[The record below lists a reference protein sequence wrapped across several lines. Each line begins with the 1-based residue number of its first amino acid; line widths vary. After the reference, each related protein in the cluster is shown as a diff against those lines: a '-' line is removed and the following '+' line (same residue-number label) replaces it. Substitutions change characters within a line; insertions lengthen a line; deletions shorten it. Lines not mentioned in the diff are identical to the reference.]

1 MKGVYCVGRECGDA
15 VMSMEEMRKSGQKVL
30 VHKLENG
37 RGGGQEVLR
46 VRSGNA
52 GDEKQSVARASTMR
66 ASSRQGKSTAT
77 LPPLRTKASMMS
89 KAASGEAI
97 QPGKHI
103 PASPH
108 TPMLP
113 GRPRP
118 LVAAPS
124 SSTLS
129 SSAYETNGGEGECTR
144 TNSARTIDELVAN
157 GAAQLAFPILGNATS
172 PPNIHCHQAMPRMTP
187 RPRRVVGVT
196 WNLHRS
202 IPSPNDFIEL
212 VSAAP
217 GPSSARHGETLRDAD
232 VFFVGVQEAGVPDR
246 KKQQRQAGR
255 SAKLPTTTTK
265 KRTRKSWRSRST
277 AKVLPLGTDDAET
290 TRDAKAMPWYAV
302 LESVLSNDNN
312 DNNSNSSSSS
322 SSGGGGGKKRDDER
336 HVLLDVVSLMGI
348 QAAVY
353 VKRSSLPQV
362 AGVERCVCTSP
373 QVHVWPSWPCVASL
387 TDSVVVVNC
396 MCALTH

>member
-1 MKGVYCVGRECGDA
+1 MGRECGDA
-15 VMSMEEMRKSGQKVL
+15 VMSMVEMRKSGQEVL

-52 GDEKQSVARASTMR
+52 GDEKQKQSVARASTMR

-232 VFFVGVQEAGVPDR
+232 VLFVGVQEAGVPDR

-265 KRTRKSWRSRST
+265 KRTRKSRRSRST
-277 AKVLPLGTDDAET
+277 AKVLPLGTDNDAET

-312 DNNSNSSSSS
+312 DNNSNSNSSSS
-322 SSGGGGGKKRDDER
+322 SSGVGGGKKRDDEG